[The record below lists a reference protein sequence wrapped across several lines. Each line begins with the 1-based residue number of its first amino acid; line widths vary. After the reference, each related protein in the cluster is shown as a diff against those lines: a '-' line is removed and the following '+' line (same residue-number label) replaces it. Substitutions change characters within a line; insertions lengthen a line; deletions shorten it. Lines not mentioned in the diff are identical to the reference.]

1 MLSTRTPLGPAADSN
16 IRGVIGKKPFCWRVV
31 RSEPA
36 PSNYPTNPNA
46 CVGASS
52 TSANAQYQA
61 EDPDKYRSD
70 QAHGQRDDLGR
81 PGRADSVSQIPQC
94 LAAGLERGNDGN

>member
-1 MLSTRTPLGPAADSN
+1 MQRRLFTVLLGSMMFL
-16 IRGVIGKKPFCWRVV
+16 GVSGSIGA
-31 RSEPA
+31 A
-36 PSNYPTNPNA
+36 PSHFPTNPNA

-52 TSANAQYQA
+52 TTANAQFQSA
-61 EDPDKYRSD
+61 DPDKYRSD
-70 QAHGQRDDLGR
+70 QAHGQLDDLGR

>member
-1 MLSTRTPLGPAADSN
+1 MQRRIFTVLLGSLMFL
-16 IRGVIGKKPFCWRVV
+16 GVSGSIGA
-31 RSEPA
+31 A
-36 PSNYPTNPNA
+36 PSNYPTNTNA

-52 TSANAQYQA
+52 TTANAQFQA

-70 QAHGQRDDLGR
+70 QAHGQGYDLGR